1 MLKDKLN
8 QDIKTALLGGEKAK
22 AEVLKSLKAAI
33 LYEEVAL
40 KVRAEGLN
48 DAQVQI
54 VLAREAKKRADSAA
68 IYQQAGETARAETEL
83 AEKAIIDAYLP
94 KQLTDEE
101 LQTIVTEAI
110 ATAGANAQMGPIIG
124 AVKAKVG
131 TQADGARIAAAV
143 KAALLQS

>member
-1 MLKDKLN
+1 MLKEKLN
-8 QDIKTALLGGEKAK
+8 QDIKTALLGGEKPK

-48 DAQVQI
+48 DAQVQT
-54 VLAREAKKRADSAA
+54 VLARESKKRADSAA
-68 IYQQAGETARAETEL
+68 IYQKAGETERAQTEL

-94 KQLTDEE
+94 KQITDEE
-101 LQTIVTEAI
+101 LQKIVTEAV
-110 ATAGANAQMGPIIG
+110 AAAGPNPQMGPIIG

-131 TQADGARIAAAV
+131 MQADGARIAAAV
-143 KAALLQS
+143 KAALLQA